1 MRPAACGELPAG
13 GRVIVLGLPQF
24 LPHVAR
30 NLLKPQS
37 MLTNKVLVV
46 CAATTLLAGVVTVG
60 GCSRSPQARELR
72 FLKRGKDLVAQKDL
86 GRALLEFKSG

>member
-1 MRPAACGELPAG
+1 
-13 GRVIVLGLPQF
+13 
-24 LPHVAR
+24 
-30 NLLKPQS
+30 
-37 MLTNKVLVV
+37 
-46 CAATTLLAGVVTVG
+46 VVTVG